1 MGFLPCKALS
11 ERKSVKV
18 KLHMG
23 TMCVTLM
30 WEFLTQCKAL
40 AKERG
45 FLCCAEN
52 VHPHQPGRGVSQNVT
67 SFPVYSF
74 LCFFPGKWVMMWWP
88 ACGSTVIS
96 SAN

>member
-1 MGFLPCKALS
+1 MGFFPCKALS
-11 ERKSVKV
+11 ERKSVPV

-45 FLCCAEN
+45 FLCYAEN
-52 VHPHQPGRGVSQNVT
+52 VHPHQPVRGISQNVT

-74 LCFFPGKWVMMWWP
+74 LCFSQVSGW
-88 ACGSTVIS
+88 
-96 SAN
+96 